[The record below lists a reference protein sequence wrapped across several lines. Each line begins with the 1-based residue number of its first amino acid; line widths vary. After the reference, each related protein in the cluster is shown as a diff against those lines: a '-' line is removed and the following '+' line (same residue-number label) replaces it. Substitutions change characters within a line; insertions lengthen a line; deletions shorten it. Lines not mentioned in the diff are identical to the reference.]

1 MLEERKEA
9 LEREIILRGKS
20 VQDAENKMK
29 QTLDEIEIK
38 IYHINDQAKVINEMR
53 LRIDCADT
61 KI

>member
-1 MLEERKEA
+1 M
-9 LEREIILRGKS
+9 
-20 VQDAENKMK
+20 QDAENKMK